1 MSLADTENK
10 FKISSKKAGKED
22 GMDGYSKWQNSPGR
36 SRRFHG
42 RPDETL
48 HQYGE
53 FISPD
58 VAELE
63 KFEEQKKEAPQ
74 VEAPQIEEI
83 QAPVKEPEREEKNQ
97 PEPVPEI
104 KSEPEIK
111 TEPKV
116 EVETTLSFPDVEEK
130 IKADEEPLIEEKS
143 EEEAQ
148 GDIET
153 PSDVPQT
160 EDTQTENTQTEETER
175 SPFSFSDLSE
185 IPDEGV
191 PLGESFMAKLADLD
205 KKFGSFENE
214 EQNENPIL
222 EQNPEPKKEQF
233 HAENPSPNSSTNLEP
248 VSETKV
254 DSETQEPVSE
264 PESNQEED
272 AKDDIVPEQK
282 ESPERNPEPSPE
294 PKDDVV
300 PEQKENPA
308 EEKKDEIIP
317 GQKTETVPEQ
327 KEETLHNQIP
337 EPEEKKNRK
346 VETEKESTQPQVQSQ
361 KESPNLKSELK
372 NIAREKK
379 EIQKKQALEKK
390 EEAKRQK
397 EIARSEKVRHP
408 IGAKLIGIITLIVLI
423 AMGTVTAIV
432 SYFIT
437 QDVRIN
443 AEENNRTI
451 NNSATSDCESR
462 INSGISAA
470 RMFID
475 LLSTSGGTEEE
486 ITSLREMFFERHVE
500 IIALYLPKSDRI
512 FCNSPFLI
520 SREVDESMV
529 RAYMEQEKKSLSKA
543 GNGAFEILNASPF
556 FNIPVLAFFTPI
568 ISETENSLG
577 FLFSSEE
584 MAKSISSGTI
594 NQSCLINND
603 GVILV
608 HNDVEKMMSGDDLSE
623 NPLMDIIKNSAMDN
637 EQTIYKDT
645 DGTEYIG
652 AFKKFGNG
660 NGIVITTVKTDI
672 VLEGIRST
680 TRRNIYITAAILALA
695 ILVIWFFSR
704 SLSRPLTELTAVV
717 NEINRGNFNTELFNE
732 METTKRKDEIGVLG
746 KSTKNE
752 REILNTFAKLTNK
765 GVTKAI
771 ITKEIDF
778 EPHLKDITIF
788 FSDIRGFT
796 AISDGF
802 KKRYGEKSAAEIIR
816 FLNDY
821 MARMVSCIRNT
832 GGVIDKFEGDAIMAA
847 WGVLRNDG
855 LDWENLPETSVT
867 RALKKDEHDQ
877 YVKEDA
883 LNSIISSVAMRYSLM
898 KYNKDA
904 EAFTKAH
911 EGDSDAPFK
920 PKIRIG
926 AGLNC
931 GRVTVGF
938 MGSFDKM
945 EFTSIGD
952 AVNLASRTEASN
964 KACGTDVLMTQDMYD
979 LLKTDFIKCEENS
992 FTIRPENQDKEI
1004 IVEQIPVAF
1013 EVKGKGL
1020 QHFYGVVNMPGFD
1033 IVKFFERV
1041 DPAFEL
1047 DDDCS
1052 IAVGQKGPK
1061 TLSDVRRI
1069 LGIPEPDF
1077 AKVNLG
1083 EEENKVKVAGS

>member
-63 KFEEQKKEAPQ
+63 KFEEQKKET
-74 VEAPQIEEI
+74 PQIEEI

-104 KSEPEIK
+104 KCEPEIESEPEIK

-116 EVETTLSFPDVEEK
+116 EVETTPLSAPDVDDK
-130 IKADEEPLIEEKS
+130 IKADEEPPIEEKS
-143 EEEAQ
+143 GEEPQIDDEAPT
-148 GDIET
+148 E
-153 PSDVPQT
+153 SPQA
-160 EDTQTENTQTEETER
+160 EDTQTEETEQ

-222 EQNPEPKKEQF
+222 EPNPEPKKELF
-233 HAENPSPNSSTNLEP
+233 PAENPKPNLNPES

-264 PESNQEED
+264 P
-272 AKDDIVPEQK
+272 
-282 ESPERNPEPSPE
+282 SPE

-300 PEQKENPA
+300 SEQKESPA

-317 GQKTETVPEQ
+317 GQKTKTVPEQ

-337 EPEEKKNRK
+337 EPEEKENRK
-346 VETEKESTQPQVQSQ
+346 VETEKESTQTQVQSQ

-529 RAYMEQEKKSLSKA
+529 RAYMEQEKKSLTKA

-577 FLFSSEE
+577 LLFSSEE

-637 EQTIYKDT
+637 AQTIYKDT

-652 AFKKFGNG
+652 AFKKFENG

>member
-1 MSLADTENK
+1 
-10 FKISSKKAGKED
+10 
-22 GMDGYSKWQNSPGR
+22 MDGYSKWQNSPGR

-74 VEAPQIEEI
+74 IEEI

-104 KSEPEIK
+104 KCEPEIESEPEIK

-116 EVETTLSFPDVEEK
+116 EVETTPLSVPDVEEK
-130 IKADEEPLIEEKS
+130 IKADEEPLTEEKS
-143 EEEAQ
+143 GEEAQ

-160 EDTQTENTQTEETER
+160 EDTQTEETEQ

-264 PESNQEED
+264 P
-272 AKDDIVPEQK
+272 
-282 ESPERNPEPSPE
+282 SPE

-327 KEETLHNQIP
+327 KEETVHNQIP
-337 EPEEKKNRK
+337 EPEEKENRK
-346 VETEKESTQPQVQSQ
+346 VETEKESTQTQVQSQ

-486 ITSLREMFFERHVE
+486 ITSLKEMFFERHVE

-577 FLFSSEE
+577 LLFSSEE

-637 EQTIYKDT
+637 AQTIYKDT

-652 AFKKFGNG
+652 AFKKFENG

>member
-63 KFEEQKKEAPQ
+63 KFEEQKKET
-74 VEAPQIEEI
+74 PQIEEI

-104 KSEPEIK
+104 KYEPEIESEPEIK

-116 EVETTLSFPDVEEK
+116 EVETTPLSAPDVDDK
-130 IKADEEPLIEEKS
+130 IKADEEPPIEEKS
-143 EEEAQ
+143 GEEPQIDDEAPT
-148 GDIET
+148 E
-153 PSDVPQT
+153 SPQA
-160 EDTQTENTQTEETER
+160 EDTQTEETEQ

-222 EQNPEPKKEQF
+222 EPNPEPKKELF
-233 HAENPSPNSSTNLEP
+233 PAENPKPNLNPES

-264 PESNQEED
+264 P
-272 AKDDIVPEQK
+272 
-282 ESPERNPEPSPE
+282 SPE

-300 PEQKENPA
+300 SEQKESPA

-317 GQKTETVPEQ
+317 GQKTKTVPEQ

-337 EPEEKKNRK
+337 EPEEKENRK
-346 VETEKESTQPQVQSQ
+346 VETEKESTQTQVQSQ

-529 RAYMEQEKKSLSKA
+529 RAYMEQEKKSLTKA

-577 FLFSSEE
+577 LLFSSEE

-637 EQTIYKDT
+637 AQTIYKDT